1 MNTRSLEQF
10 LALADTLHFGQA
22 SNASHI
28 SISALSRNIRSL
40 EDELGVVLF
49 RRDNRSVA
57 LTSEGEKFQVYAR
70 AATQDW
76 ESIRHELADHSDE
89 LLGEVSMYCSV
100 TAAYTILFDL
110 LNNFRV
116 TYPGIELKLHTGNP
130 DDAITRIIEGREN
143 ITIAAHP
150 KSLPRGVV
158 FKPVTISP
166 LLFIAP
172 KEQSDNISRDPDVPL
187 TAPRSAKAWKNVPM
201 IMSEGG
207 LARNRVD
214 AWFKKINVTPRIYAQ
229 VAGFEAIV
237 SMVSLGLGVG
247 VVPKIVLDNSPM
259 VDRIQILKVKPEL
272 EPYDIGLFTMKKNLK
287 NPLVKAFWGLVI

>member
-1 MNTRSLEQF
+1 MNTRTLEQF

-22 SNASHI
+22 SNASNI

-40 EDELGVVLF
+40 EDELGVLLF
-49 RRDNRSVA
+49 SRDNRSVA
-57 LTSEGEKFQVYAR
+57 LTTEGEKFQAYAR
-70 AATQDW
+70 AATQAW
-76 ESIRHELADHSDE
+76 QAVRHELADHSDE

-110 LNNFRV
+110 LNNFRM

-130 DDAITRIIEGREN
+130 DYAITRIIEGRED

-150 KSLPRGVV
+150 KSLPRGVI
-158 FKPVTISP
+158 FKPVTTSP

-172 KEQSDNISRDPDVPL
+172 KEHNKNISMDPNVPL
-187 TAPRSAKAWKNVPM
+187 KAPRSAKSWKVVPM

-214 AWFKKINVTPRIYAQ
+214 VWFKKMEVTPKIYAQ

-237 SMVSLGLGVG
+237 SMVSLGLGIG

-259 VDRIQILKVKPEL
+259 VNRVQVLNVKPEL

-287 NPLVKAFWGLVI
+287 NPLVKAFWGLVD